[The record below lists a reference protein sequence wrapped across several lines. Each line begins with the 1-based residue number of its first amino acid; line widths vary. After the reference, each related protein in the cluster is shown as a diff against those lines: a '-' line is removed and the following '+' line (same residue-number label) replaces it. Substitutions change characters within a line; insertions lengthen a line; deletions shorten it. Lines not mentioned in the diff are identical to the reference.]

1 MAEVH
6 NFTPPG
12 FIIDL
17 LDFLKSLRHYVRY
30 PTIFEGTIIGVLG
43 YLALARLLRWRRYN
57 AIHREYMKKYQEGTL
72 TPEEAQRIIL
82 VSTTY
87 DMPLLLNYSLA
98 FALFKTYAVPSISKL
113 LSVTGEFKSAE
124 TVSKRYADTEILIAT
139 WVACPISG
147 FLDPN
152 FKSSENGPP
161 ADDPRAMI
169 ALARVN
175 WLHSRYRISND
186 DFVYTLCL
194 FALEPSRWAK
204 RYGWR
209 ELSPMEC
216 EAFYVF
222 WVEIGRRMNMQDIP
236 ESLKAMIEWS
246 RDYEVKNMI
255 PAETNKEVAGYTMA
269 ELLSAVPIRFGL
281 RSFAVRVALCLLED
295 RVRVGMMQPAQPWF
309 FHALT
314 RGVMAINW
322 TTQRWFL
329 LPRIYPCFPV
339 KIDLPKPT
347 GERCPTLYPN
357 KWQYRPWYKPEST
370 GLSYLQNK
378 FLVAVGWHSE
388 MPGPHLKSSGYR
400 LEEMGPFKFES
411 SAHEE
416 VMQNAAELQGCP
428 VAGPWS
434 LEGRHLDEQAS
445 P

>member
-1 MAEVH
+1 MVEFH
-6 NFTPPG
+6 NLTPPG

-17 LDFLKSLRHYVRY
+17 LHFLKNLRHHARY
-30 PTIFEGTIIGVLG
+30 PTVIEGTIIGVLG
-43 YLALARLLRWRRYN
+43 YLALTRLLRWRRYN
-57 AIHREYMKKYQEGTL
+57 AIHREYMKKYQDGTL

-82 VSTTY
+82 VSTSY

-98 FALFKTYAVPSISKL
+98 FALFKTYAIVRTTFSLHLRALTMASLSAIDIKL

-124 TVSKRYADTEILIAT
+124 TVSIERYTDTEILIAT

-175 WLHSRYRISND
+175 WIHSRYRI
-186 DFVYTLCL
+186 
-194 FALEPSRWAK
+194 RWAE

-209 ELSPMEC
+209 KLSPMEC

-222 WVEIGRRMNMQDIP
+222 WAEIGRRMNMRDIP
-236 ESLKAMIEWS
+236 ESREEMIEWS

-255 PAETNKEVAGYTMA
+255 PAETNKEVAEYTMA
-269 ELLSAVPIRFGL
+269 ELLSAVPTRFGL
-281 RSFAVRVALCLLED
+281 RSFAVTRVALCLLED
-295 RVRVGMMQPAQPWF
+295 RVRVGMMQPAQPW
-309 FHALT
+309 
-314 RGVMAINW
+314 
-322 TTQRWFL
+322 
-329 LPRIYPCFPV
+329 IYPSFPV

-347 GERCPTLYPN
+347 GERCPKLHPN
-357 KWQYRPWYKPEST
+357 KWQYRPWYRPEST
-370 GLSYLQNK
+370 GLGYLQNK
-378 FLVAVGWHSE
+378 FLVAIGWYSE

-400 LEEMGPFKFES
+400 LEEMGPFKFED

-416 VMQNAAELQGCP
+416 VMQKAAELQGCP
-428 VAGPWS
+428 VAGRKDVVVMS
-434 LEGRHLDEQAS
+434 LPLEHQRHCRFLWTTVD
-445 P
+445 